1 MSIRPFTGFQ
11 IVSLI
16 TFIPVLAT
24 KMSSLL
30 SPTSFWLVILEIN
43 QDINLK
49 TSLSGQNNLRQ
60 IQMGDSLM
68 IKDSFVDSDWLTV
81 YPSTRRDNFSWWNNN
96 WFIGYWARFSLMSE
110 INIIVSSPGLKYLL
124 IC

>member
-11 IVSLI
+11 IDPLL
-16 TFIPVLAT
+16 TFILST

-43 QDINLK
+43 QGINLK